1 MQAIHPSLCPILY
14 VQDNEQPT
22 PETTRTTT
30 DVKTRN
36 TIIEV
41 KTSSGPYEMGKAM
54 LEIVVQTRV
63 SDSQYILPKLEK
75 GKENGDV
82 DVKSKAIESALGNK
96 EDSAN
101 LNPLIPPFHKL
112 IEALLEYEAAR
123 NEAGQN
129 SATFNQYSVVSL
141 ALSMSSPLSADLYH
155 ATILLST

>member
-1 MQAIHPSLCPILY
+1 MYRGEFLFPPIWPIHSESMQAIHPSLCPILY

-75 GKENGDV
+75 GY
-82 DVKSKAIESALGNK
+82 ALPK
-96 EDSAN
+96 
-101 LNPLIPPFHKL
+101 K
-112 IEALLEYEAAR
+112 
-123 NEAGQN
+123 
-129 SATFNQYSVVSL
+129 
-141 ALSMSSPLSADLYH
+141 
-155 ATILLST
+155 